1 MHGTLWLNIFYS
13 ILKITK
19 YQIFFL
25 SILSNN
31 FYEHNNN
38 LITIYFMNFLNI
50 IIIEM
55 LYLLQTQKII
65 RNIQNF

>member
-1 MHGTLWLNIFYS
+1 MVKHILFNFKNNKISNIF
-13 ILKITK
+13 
-19 YQIFFL
+19 F